1 MKSLQTSIV
10 VLLLLCASVV
20 GAAGQQ
26 DVVGQAVTI
35 TLANGSTVSGTV
47 TKREDG
53 KVSLTADLIGEIVIE
68 EKDIAGF
75 GPAPTAAPPQT
86 VPSQAVSP
94 TVTWTRTGT
103 VGYTFVSGIAL
114 GVGNTNGANL
124 AVSVERASP
133 TQTVGVTGAYTYQR
147 TLPNNAAANNG
158 VVTLAYN
165 RPFSK
170 SLTFVSQTMFAKD
183 RVQQV
188 DYRFTT
194 LNGVGFVPLRTRK
207 VSLTLV
213 PGVGVMATDYNV
225 TGLVAQLL
233 ANLQKNAVGYGFYDH
248 LAVSLMP
255 TLTFNQTFLHFRS
268 FTRSSV
274 HLSQAQ
280 FSLIGLV
287 SPKVG
292 ISIALLSNYDSQ
304 LPEPYIKKR
313 NTTLTTGLQF
323 KF

>member
-1 MKSLQTSIV
+1 M
-10 VLLLLCASVV
+10 LLLLCTPVV

-35 TLANGSTVSGTV
+35 TLANGSKVSGTV
-47 TKREDG
+47 TKREGG
-53 KVSLTADLIGEIVIE
+53 KVSLKADLIGEIVIE

-75 GPAPTAAPPQT
+75 GPAPTAAPAQT
-86 VPSQAVSP
+86 AQAQAVSP
-94 TVTWTRTGT
+94 MVKWTRTGT
-103 VGYTFVSGIAL
+103 VGYTFVAGPAMGI
-114 GVGNTNGANL
+114 GNTHGGNL

-133 TQTVGVTGAYTYQR
+133 TQTVGVTGSYTYQR
-147 TLPNNAAANNG
+147 TAPNNAAANNG
-158 VVTLAYN
+158 GVSLAYN

-170 SLTFVSQTMFAKD
+170 ALTFVSQTMYAKD
-183 RVQQV
+183 KVQQV

-194 LNGVGFVPLRTRK
+194 LNGVGFIPLKTNK

-213 PGVGVMATDYNV
+213 PGVGVMATDYTA
-225 TGLVAQLL
+225 TGLVALL
-233 ANLQKNAVGYGFYDH
+233 LQDLEKSAVGYGFYDH

-255 TLTFNQTFLHFRS
+255 TLTFDQTALHFRS
-268 FTRSSV
+268 FTKSSV

-287 SPKVG
+287 SPKIG
-292 ISIALLSNYDSQ
+292 ISIALLTNYDSQ
-304 LPEPYIKKR
+304 LPDPYIKKR
-313 NTTLTTGLQF
+313 NTTLTTGMQF